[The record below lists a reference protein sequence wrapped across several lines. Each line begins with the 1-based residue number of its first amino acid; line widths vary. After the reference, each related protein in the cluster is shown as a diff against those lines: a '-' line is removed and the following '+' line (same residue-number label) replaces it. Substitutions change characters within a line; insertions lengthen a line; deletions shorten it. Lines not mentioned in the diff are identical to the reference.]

1 MDSFFYFIFAQ
12 SSTQTFLMDIELQ
25 KPTVPVKKNF
35 DFIDTIRC
43 IAMIGIVMEH
53 CTYNETYTSTSFTL
67 KYIVYIGLIQFSK
80 FGTISF
86 FLLAGFLLGSKFT
99 TYSSWEYFKRRLS
112 TVFLPW
118 LIWSLIFLCAIL
130 IQKFIALNHSGDFH
144 LKKLLIEKIEMIY
157 LFTNYWFIINFMF
170 CIAILLCFKKYL
182 YKWWLGGLLL
192 MLSLIYSANVYFEWF
207 ITSHTVA
214 IFGFIF
220 YLWLGAML
228 NKYWN
233 KIEILIEKIPMH
245 IFVAL
250 FLITFCLAVFDII
263 YLMKL
268 KSDDPYNTLRLS
280 NIIYS
285 IATIFFL
292 FKIREFNFVKY
303 LKPRETTFGVYLIHY
318 IFVSQLLPEVYRP
331 FQFPSLQEMSFFYM
345 LLFIASRFIIV
356 YGTTLLTI
364 YLINKT
370 RFRWVIGR

>member
-1 MDSFFYFIFAQ
+1 
-12 SSTQTFLMDIELQ
+12 MDIELQ

-43 IAMIGIVMEH
+43 IAMMGIVMEH
-53 CTYNETYTSTSFTL
+53 CTYNGTYIFNGFPL
-67 KYIVYIGLIQFSK
+67 KHIVYIGLIQFSK

-130 IQKFIALNHSGDFH
+130 IQNYIALHRSGDFH

-157 LFTNYWFIINFMF
+157 LYTNYWFIINFMF
-170 CIAILLCFKKYL
+170 CITILLCFKKYL
-182 YKWWLGGLLL
+182 YKWWLGTLFLV
-192 MLSLIYSANVYFEWF
+192 LSLVYSANVYFEWF
-207 ITSHTVA
+207 ITSHTIA

-233 KIEILIEKIPMH
+233 KIEILIQKTPMY
-245 IFVAL
+245 IFASL
-250 FLITFCLAVFDII
+250 FVITFCLAIFDITHLI
-263 YLMKL
+263 EV
-268 KSDDPYNTLRLS
+268 KSEDPYNTLRLS
-280 NIIYS
+280 NILYS
-285 IATIFFL
+285 IVTIFLL

-318 IFVSQLLPEVYRP
+318 ILVTHLLPEVFRQYHLP
-331 FQFPSLQEMSFFYM
+331 MFQEMSLGNM
-345 LLFIASRFIIV
+345 LLFVVLRFMIV
-356 YGTTLLTI
+356 YIGTMLLI
-364 YLINKT
+364 AIISKT
-370 RFRWVIGR
+370 KLSWIIGRQ